1 MRKQLLR
8 RDGSAKTTQL
18 RASTRADSRVYCLQ
32 GPVEGVSDFRVDG
45 GCVCGSERQSVGP
58 QDRGG
63 QQRRMRTRLLCNPS
77 WGLSGGEQVAPF
89 GEGSGS
95 WKQVLS
101 CMRNWHY
108 SVLWVLTPFGCNCH
122 FSVLEGKSW
131 RADPGCPGIPALS
144 RCPVNQ
150 EGFGIEKKFPVPGG
164 QSWFIVH
171 VVTRDISLR

>member
-1 MRKQLLR
+1 MARPRPRSFEPVLGLTPE
-8 RDGSAKTTQL
+8 SIFC
-18 RASTRADSRVYCLQ
+18 RVLWRECLY
-32 GPVEGVSDFRVDG
+32 FRVEG

-63 QQRRMRTRLLCNPS
+63 QQRRMRTRLLWNPS

-95 WKQVLS
+95 WKQVSS

-122 FSVLEGKSW
+122 FSVPEGKSW

-144 RCPVNQ
+144 RCPVSQ
-150 EGFGIEKKFPVPGG
+150 EGFGIENKL
-164 QSWFIVH
+164 SCARWIVLVYCSCCH
-171 VVTRDISLR
+171 